1 MDKNTFKDG
10 NGGNKTSSVVGFFAT
25 IVSILNGKILTG
37 TKAINSLPFL
47 LFLTGIAFLLIMN
60 SYYAEKKGR
69 ATELL
74 RDELVE
80 MRTRH
85 ILTRSELMYLSNQSA
100 IARRVSIMGLY
111 ESRVPPMVVD
121 GENRDFGV
129 LNSILN

>member
-1 MDKNTFKDG
+1 
-10 NGGNKTSSVVGFFAT
+10 
-25 IVSILNGKILTG
+25 
-37 TKAINSLPFL
+37 
-47 LFLTGIAFLLIMN
+47 MN